1 MGETSISTPRKVNTR
16 NLKITHGSND
26 RQLRLMNKA
35 RIHLS
40 CVYTLPEEN
49 WIKERRL
56 SNVSTPRLQLG
67 LLFVNVNLDSVG
79 LHNGGYGQIQTTLF
93 NLT

>member
-1 MGETSISTPRKVNTR
+1 
-16 NLKITHGSND
+16 
-26 RQLRLMNKA
+26 MNKA

-79 LHNGGYGQIQTTLF
+79 LHNGDYGQIQTTLF

>member
-16 NLKITHGSND
+16 NLKITHCSND
-26 RQLRLMNKA
+26 RQLRLMNKV

-49 WIKERRL
+49 WIKERQL
-56 SNVSTPRLQLG
+56 LNVSTPRLQLG

-79 LHNGGYGQIQTTLF
+79 LHNSGYGQIQTTLF

>member
-1 MGETSISTPRKVNTR
+1 
-16 NLKITHGSND
+16 
-26 RQLRLMNKA
+26 MNKV

-49 WIKERRL
+49 WIKERQL
-56 SNVSTPRLQLG
+56 LNVSTPRLQLG

-79 LHNGGYGQIQTTLF
+79 LHNSGYGQIQTTLF